1 MAGRFFDTLLGKHT
15 LLDDARSETM
25 LMITTDRRMF
35 DLVLM
40 GVREEVHDHLR
51 SRIAAMDKEVNEKQR
66 EVRRKVFSHLSISRG
81 KDLQQG
87 LELITAVIDLERVG
101 DYTKNIAELVEM
113 VPGALDFGD
122 QAEAFNRVEA
132 LVIEVFDLTTDA
144 FVKNDLAA
152 AREAMSKYDQ
162 LSMICDKTLE
172 SIVTELKN
180 TDSLEKRRVLLVL
193 LLRYFKR
200 VGAHLKNIAS
210 ILVNPFHR
218 IGYRSV

>member
-1 MAGRFFDTLLGKHT
+1 MAGRFLELFLGKQT
-15 LLDDARSETM
+15 LLDDARNETT

-40 GVREEVHDHLR
+40 AVHEDIHDHLR

-66 EVRRKVFSHLSISRG
+66 EVRRKVFAHLSISRG
-81 KDLQQG
+81 NDLLQG

-113 VPGALDFGD
+113 VPGVLNFGEQ
-122 QAEAFNRVEA
+122 QAAFDKVEA
-132 LVIEVFDLTTDA
+132 LVIEIFNLTTDA
-144 FVKNDLAA
+144 FVRSDIDA
-152 AREAMSKYDQ
+152 ARKAMSRYNQ

-172 SIVTELKN
+172 NIVGELKD
-180 TDSLEKRRVLLVL
+180 TDSLEKRKVVLVL

-200 VGAHLKNIAS
+200 VGAHLKNIAT

-218 IGYRSV
+218 IGYRSA

>member
-15 LLDDARSETM
+15 LLDDARHATM

-40 GVREEVHDHLR
+40 AVREEVHDHLR
-51 SRIAAMDKEVNEKQR
+51 SRIAAMDKEVNQKQR

-122 QAEAFNRVEA
+122 QQEAFDKVEG
-132 LVIEVFDLTTDA
+132 LVTEVFDKTTAA
-144 FVKNDLAA
+144 FVTSDLAA
-152 AREAMSKYDQ
+152 ARDAMSNYDQ
-162 LSMICDKTLE
+162 LSMICDSTLE
-172 SIVTELKN
+172 SIVGDLQD
-180 TDSLEKRRVLLVL
+180 TDSLEKRQVILVL

>member
-1 MAGRFFDTLLGKHT
+1 MAGRFFDVLLGKQT
-15 LLDDARSETM
+15 LLDDARNETM

-40 GVREEVHDHLR
+40 AVREEVHDHLR

-66 EVRRKVFSHLSISRG
+66 EVRRKVFAHLSISRG

-101 DYTKNIAELVEM
+101 DYTKNIAELVELIH
-113 VPGALDFGD
+113 GALNFRE
-122 QAEAFNRVEA
+122 QQEAFDRVEA
-132 LVIEVFDLTTDA
+132 LVTDVFDLTMDA
-144 FVKNDLAA
+144 FVRSDLAA
-152 AREAMSKYDQ
+152 AREAMSRYDQ
-162 LSMICDKTLE
+162 LSMICDSTLE
-172 SIVTELKN
+172 TIVGDLKN
-180 TDSLEKRRVLLVL
+180 TDSVEKRLVTLVL